1 MSLKHLPPH
10 WREHPVVMRAAI
22 DHLEDRVGALES
34 AAAVSR
40 QSKDG
45 MLRRLDPVTLRLL
58 VLSMCVLTAAGV
70 IRPEALLKM
79 LPLILKLAI
88 GP

>member
-1 MSLKHLPPH
+1 MKIESLE
-10 WREHPVVMRAAI
+10 R
-22 DHLEDRVGALES
+22 RVDALEAS
-34 AAAVSR
+34 ADAASR
-40 QSKDG
+40 PSKVD

-58 VLSMCVLTAAGV
+58 VLGVCILTAAGV
-70 IRPEALLKM
+70 IRPEAVLKM